1 MNDRRE
7 EQSSKQERELEEELA
22 SLPRQPKKNFQLRA
36 EGELR
41 RIPDYTRGSQRG
53 STVRRRMT
61 AFAKVMLG
69 LIIVGL
75 SVFLALAIIFTAQEI
90 FGLNKPEQEIVVD
103 IPQNAGVSQIA
114 EILEERGVIR
124 SADIFKAY
132 FKFLKPE
139 SNFQYGSYSLN
150 SSMSYGVIVTE
161 LSRYSSTREE
171 VRVSFPE
178 GFTLYQM
185 AQRLE
190 ENGVCSAK
198 DFIDAINT
206 SDFGYEFEQEFTRNR
221 LRFHRMEG
229 YAFPDTYF
237 FFKDDNPVNVAKK
250 LVQNFD
256 SRVNEDLRARM
267 KELGYTME
275 ETIIIAS
282 IVQQESGKPEEMSRI
297 ASVYANRLKN
307 PGAYPNLQADPTRN
321 YAEELALQMNVV
333 NQEILDAYNTYEDAG
348 LPPGPIC
355 NPGLD
360 AIKATLYPE
369 ETEYF
374 YFCTNLDSSLETRQ
388 YYYATTLEEHEQ
400 NLRAAGLV

>member
-256 SRVNEDLRARM
+256 SRVR
-267 KELGYTME
+267 
-275 ETIIIAS
+275 S
-282 IVQQESGKPEEMSRI
+282 
-297 ASVYANRLKN
+297 
-307 PGAYPNLQADPTRN
+307 
-321 YAEELALQMNVV
+321 
-333 NQEILDAYNTYEDAG
+333 
-348 LPPGPIC
+348 
-355 NPGLD
+355 
-360 AIKATLYPE
+360 
-369 ETEYF
+369 
-374 YFCTNLDSSLETRQ
+374 
-388 YYYATTLEEHEQ
+388 EEHTSELQ
-400 NLRAAGLV
+400 SP